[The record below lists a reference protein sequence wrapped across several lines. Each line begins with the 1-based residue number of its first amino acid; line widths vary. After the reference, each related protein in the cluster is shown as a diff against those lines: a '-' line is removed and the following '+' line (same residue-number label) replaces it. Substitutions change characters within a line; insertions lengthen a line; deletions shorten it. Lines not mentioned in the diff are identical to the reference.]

1 MRERER
7 QQTDRE
13 HKTRINDNKQVE
25 YEETK
30 EQTEQGV
37 SRIALGDVLG
47 MGEQGV
53 GSTDPLPAS
62 LHFFQTQMCE
72 TCTYMCVCVVREG
85 ASFEKGVGAISG
97 LVFMMLI

>member
-1 MRERER
+1 MAHTQKQIEREGESER
-7 QQTDRE
+7 EQTDRE

-47 MGEQGV
+47 MGE
-53 GSTDPLPAS
+53 
-62 LHFFQTQMCE
+62 
-72 TCTYMCVCVVREG
+72 
-85 ASFEKGVGAISG
+85 
-97 LVFMMLI
+97 